1 MHIGK
6 ELKERRLN
14 ANLSQEK
21 LCELAN
27 VTKPTLIKIEKGSN
41 NYNIDKLIQLFD
53 ALDRVVKISTQTK
66 KQNYETITL
75 QYRRRTKIHF
85 SRN

>member
-6 ELKERRLN
+6 ELKERRLK

-53 ALDRVVKISTQTK
+53 ALNRVVKISTQTK
-66 KQNYETITL
+66 K
-75 QYRRRTKIHF
+75 
-85 SRN
+85 

>member
-14 ANLSQEK
+14 ANLSQDK
-21 LCELAN
+21 LCELAK

-53 ALDRVVKISTQTK
+53 ALERVVKISTQTK
-66 KQNYETITL
+66 K
-75 QYRRRTKIHF
+75 
-85 SRN
+85 

>member
-14 ANLSQEK
+14 AKLSQDK

-41 NYNIDKLIQLFD
+41 HYNIDKLIQLFD
-53 ALDRVVKISTQTK
+53 ALDRVVKISTQNK
-66 KQNYETITL
+66 K
-75 QYRRRTKIHF
+75 
-85 SRN
+85 

>member
-21 LCELAN
+21 LCEIAN

-41 NYNIDKLIQLFD
+41 HYNIDKLIQLFD
-53 ALDRVVKISTQTK
+53 ALNRVVKISTQTK
-66 KQNYETITL
+66 K
-75 QYRRRTKIHF
+75 
-85 SRN
+85 